1 MFRFASSAVALFFRL
16 VIVVSLAGYS
26 LSTVNAA
33 MHPSE
38 PTKAMQV
45 QIDHSTAHGDDHA
58 AMVDTDHGG
67 DQHDQAGSKSSKNT
81 CCQDYCGVTVI
92 DCGGVALTHPRLE
105 PVHALLD
112 DVLSVGLAPRLHLPP
127 NI

>member
-1 MFRFASSAVALFFRL
+1 MYKLSGKLKLFSIIFMVVGALGIGYGFLTAPSTTEDAKEMLAS
-16 VIVVSLAGYS
+16 
-26 LSTVNAA
+26 
-33 MHPSE
+33 HE
-38 PTKAMQV
+38 
-45 QIDHSTAHGDDHA
+45 AHGDDHA